1 MKDLISIIGAKK
13 NVLICMNAF
22 TNEVDEIYKKKLVSF
37 LKNKSMAL
45 SYTPIK
51 DVTES
56 IHSFSNSTADILCI
70 TNIASVP
77 SLMRREG
84 INTIFVGH
92 AEHDEYDCNFPD
104 MRSLY
109 AAMQWALSSQGLA
122 EVEGQRK
129 VVTIIPAAGKGTRL
143 EFDLP
148 KILYPFADRTALDI
162 MSSKV
167 ASFSEKI
174 VLIASPEGKPIIE
187 EHLKKKDLDA
197 DILVDS
203 SPHGNAG
210 SVAVAM
216 PLIKDEDTVLV
227 IWGDQIG
234 VPKEVLRKIIAL
246 HQHNKAGLSF
256 PTRLRKNPYIH
267 LERDEQGKIT
277 KVLRRRFKDD
287 MPAYG
292 ENELGVFVLSGSVF
306 KRTLAEMK
314 DEYWKKRNALK
325 EGEKI
330 EEFDF
335 LDIIPECARRGQSI
349 ITLPF
354 VFDDAPL
361 GFNTAEEARVHIE
374 RLQQGGMN
382 MENSVD
388 YVTVFPN
395 SPDREFGK
403 RNNKINQILCNME
416 RAIFLDR
423 DGTLNEDVGYAK
435 SIKDI
440 KIFPDTPGALRQFKE
455 LGYSLIVITNQAVI
469 SRGWLTE
476 EGMDALHGQY
486 NEELE
491 RLGSVPIDFFYF
503 CPHHPNADTPQY
515 RKICECRKPGHAL
528 ITKAAKEHSIDLSQS
543 WMIGDKITD
552 IVAGKN
558 AGCRTILIRT
568 STSYE
573 TNVSGKTVDKNIR
586 ADYEVGNIAEAAAI
600 VRGARRR

>member
-1 MKDLISIIGAKK
+1 MKDIMSIIGAKK
-13 NVLICMNAF
+13 NVFICINAF

-45 SYTPIK
+45 SYTSIK

-349 ITLPF
+349 ITFPF

-361 GFNTAEEARVHIE
+361 GFNNAEEARIHAE
-374 RLQQGGMN
+374 RLQQEG
-382 MENSVD
+382 
-388 YVTVFPN
+388 
-395 SPDREFGK
+395 
-403 RNNKINQILCNME
+403 LNME

-423 DGTLNEDVGYAK
+423 DGTLNEDIGYAK

-455 LGYSLIVITNQAVI
+455 LGYNLIVITNQAVI

-476 EGMDALHGQY
+476 DGMNALHRQY
-486 NEELE
+486 NKELE
-491 RLGSVPIDFFYF
+491 RLDSVPIDFFYF

-558 AGCRTILIRT
+558 AGCRTILIHT
-568 STSYE
+568 PASYE

-586 ADYEVGNIAEAAAI
+586 ADYEVGNIAEAVAI

>member
-1 MKDLISIIGAKK
+1 MKDIMSIIGAKK
-13 NVLICMNAF
+13 NVFICINAF

-45 SYTPIK
+45 SYTSIK

-148 KILYPFADRTALDI
+148 KILYPFADHTALDI

-349 ITLPF
+349 ITFPF

-361 GFNTAEEARVHIE
+361 GFNNAEEARIHAE
-374 RLQQGGMN
+374 RLQQEG
-382 MENSVD
+382 
-388 YVTVFPN
+388 
-395 SPDREFGK
+395 
-403 RNNKINQILCNME
+403 LNME

-423 DGTLNEDVGYAK
+423 DGTLNEDIGYAK

-455 LGYSLIVITNQAVI
+455 LGYNLIVITNQAVI

-476 EGMDALHGQY
+476 DGMDALHRQY

-491 RLGSVPIDFFYF
+491 RLDSVPIDFFYF

-515 RKICECRKPGHAL
+515 RKVCECRKPGHAL

-558 AGCRTILIRT
+558 AGCRTILIHT
-568 STSYE
+568 PASYE

-586 ADYEVGNIAEAAAI
+586 ADYEVGNIAEAVAI
-600 VRGARRR
+600 VRGARSR

>member
-1 MKDLISIIGAKK
+1 MKDIMSIIGAKK
-13 NVLICMNAF
+13 NVFICINAF

-45 SYTPIK
+45 SYTSIK

-92 AEHDEYDCNFPD
+92 AEHDEYDCSFPD

-349 ITLPF
+349 ITFPF

-361 GFNTAEEARVHIE
+361 GFNNAEEARIHAE
-374 RLQQGGMN
+374 RLQQEG
-382 MENSVD
+382 
-388 YVTVFPN
+388 
-395 SPDREFGK
+395 
-403 RNNKINQILCNME
+403 LNME

-423 DGTLNEDVGYAK
+423 DGTLNEDIGYAK

-455 LGYSLIVITNQAVI
+455 LGYNLIVITNQAVI

-476 EGMDALHGQY
+476 DGMNALHRQY
-486 NEELE
+486 NKELE
-491 RLGSVPIDFFYF
+491 RLDSVPIDFFYF

-515 RKICECRKPGHAL
+515 RKVCECRKPGHAL
-528 ITKAAKEHSIDLSQS
+528 ITRAAKEHSIDLSQS

-558 AGCRTILIRT
+558 AGCRTILIHT
-568 STSYE
+568 PASYE